1 MGTVEQG
8 AFAERASRRA
18 ARGEPPRA
26 DGRAASVGDIFVAR
40 LGELERRV
48 QQELERSAGRSG
60 PVGAFALDLVR
71 ELVRSG
77 SSMAG
82 TVAGANG
89 LAGLVASW
97 SAGAP
102 VDELGLDAE
111 LSETVREIVRPLARR
126 WLGVRES
133 KSAALPGKGPVLV
146 VMNRSGWPLPIEP
159 VVLSAFL
166 CDGRLGDRRLV
177 VLWDRDP
184 AELPFASDFLRRI
197 GVVAATAANA
207 TALLERGA
215 VVLAFPEGGAARA
228 KTYDR
233 RYRLARF
240 ESAEVLD
247 AALAAGARIVPAAV
261 VGNEESWP
269 LLASV
274 GSVPLTAQFPLL
286 GLLGL
291 LPLPV
296 TWTVRLGASIEY
308 ASAGDAAPAADRVAD
323 AVRARMQALLGELVA
338 ERESILGG

>member
-8 AFAERASRRA
+8 AFAARASRRA
-18 ARGEPPRA
+18 AQGESAGGSPHP
-26 DGRAASVGDIFVAR
+26 ASVGDIFLAR
-40 LGELERRV
+40 LGDLERRV
-48 QQELERSAGRSG
+48 QQELERSSGRSG
-60 PVGAFALDLVR
+60 PLGAFALDLVG
-71 ELVRSG
+71 ELVRAG

-82 TVAGANG
+82 TMAGARGVGG
-89 LAGLVASW
+89 LLASW
-97 SAGAP
+97 TAGAP
-102 VDELGLDAE
+102 VDELGLDAA
-111 LSETVREIVRPLARR
+111 LAETVREVVRPLARR

-133 KSAALPGKGPVLV
+133 RSAALPDKGPVLV
-146 VMNRSGWPLPIEP
+146 LMNRSGWPLPIEP

-166 CDGRLGDRRLV
+166 CDGRLGDRRLA

-207 TALLERGA
+207 AALLERGT
-215 VVLAFPEGGAARA
+215 VVLAFPEGRAALA

-240 ESAEVLD
+240 ESADVVD

-269 LLASV
+269 LLGTV

-286 GLLGL
+286 GPLGL

-296 TWTVRLGASIEY
+296 SWTVRLGASVEY
-308 ASAGDAAPAADRVAD
+308 AGAGDAVPAADRVAD

-338 ERESILGG
+338 ERESIVAG